1 MRSHQLE
8 HKNGEPERTNSMRNL
23 SHRLLG
29 ETHISPL
36 TRAICPPAAILMAT
50 VVLVP
55 AASAKNATMHLFS
68 RETSATFVTP
78 QGRPLPPNTRP
89 TVGDVNDITGVDY
102 VGNHKHH
109 TRTPTA
115 SDHLRCTLTG
125 LTANG
130 AKAVCDGQIAIRG
143 SMLLVNNE
151 SLTLPDSNGPLVFRI
166 NGGTGTYRHARGK
179 ITATT
184 VGDDTDFV
192 IRLKY

>member
-1 MRSHQLE
+1 MRSYRL
-8 HKNGEPERTNSMRNL
+8 KNKNVNPERTNAMRTL
-23 SHRLLG
+23 SDRLLG
-29 ETHISPL
+29 KTNISQL
-36 TRAICPPAAILMAT
+36 MRAIAAPGA
-50 VVLVP
+50 VLLALAALAP
-55 AASAKNATMHLFS
+55 AASAKTATMHLFS

-78 QGRPLPPNTRP
+78 QGRALPPNTRP

-109 TRTPTA
+109 ASTPTG
-115 SDHLRCTLTG
+115 SGHLRCTLTS
-125 LTANG
+125 LTADG
-130 AKAVCDGQIAIRG
+130 AKAVCDGQIAIGG

-184 VGDDTDFV
+184 VGNNTDFV
-192 IRLKY
+192 IRVRY